1 MLEVEL
7 LKWLNSIG
15 TAGLGFMVWALMR
28 GHLVTRRENDREIA
42 RGDKLEARCE
52 KLEQKLDKAL
62 EYGHR
67 AVGTSERLIEKQQ
80 Q

>member
-1 MLEVEL
+1 MPEVEL

-15 TAGLGFMVWALMR
+15 TAGLAFMVWALM
-28 GHLVTRRENDREIA
+28 TRRLITRGEHDREVA
-42 RGDKLEARCE
+42 RGDR
-52 KLEQKLDKAL
+52 LEQKLDKAL

-67 AVGTSERLIEKQQ
+67 AVGASERLIEKQQ